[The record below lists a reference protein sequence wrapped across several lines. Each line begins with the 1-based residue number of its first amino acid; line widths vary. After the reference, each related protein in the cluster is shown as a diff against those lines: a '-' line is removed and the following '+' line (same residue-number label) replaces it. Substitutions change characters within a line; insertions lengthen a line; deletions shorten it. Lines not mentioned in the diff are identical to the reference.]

1 MNHMEQHF
9 LHIRQVG
16 RCAALMYYR
25 PGSESARLL
34 DHIKYRGCSR
44 LAVYLGEIM
53 AREAQAADML
63 SDVDYIVPVPL
74 HPLRRIKRGY
84 NQSLML
90 ARGISRI
97 SGIPVAHMIRCRYH
111 RSQTTLSSIQR
122 RKNVKD
128 VFSLSK
134 SGRRIINLPRPLTLL
149 LVDDVCTTGATL
161 SSVAEAII
169 KERANV
175 SLRIL
180 TLAVTDR

>member
-1 MNHMEQHF
+1 MNRMEQRF

-44 LAVYLGEIM
+44 LAVYLGEMM
-53 AREAQAADML
+53 AREAHAAGML
-63 SDVDYIVPVPL
+63 SGVDYIVPVPL

-90 ARGISRI
+90 ARGISHM
-97 SGIPVAHMIRCRYH
+97 SGIPVAQMARCRYH

-122 RKNVKD
+122 SKNVKD

-134 SGRRIINLPRPLTLL
+134 TGRRIITLPHPSTLL

-161 SSVAEAII
+161 SSMAKAIVKI
-169 KERANV
+169 RANV
-175 SLRIL
+175 NLRIL
-180 TLAVTDR
+180 TFAVTDR